1 MVRKSCCNFLSPVEV
16 TIDKKHIYPHK
27 IQNVNLICKMFV
39 LEWALPLVAILAISS
54 TGANL
59 GKFEELNKPAKV
71 FSRQVEHDLPLDNR
85 LDIKA
90 TKVKGLQESVT
101 FKVGTKR

>member
-1 MVRKSCCNFLSPVEV
+1 
-16 TIDKKHIYPHK
+16 
-27 IQNVNLICKMFV
+27 MFV
-39 LEWALPLVAILAISS
+39 LEWALLLFAILAISP

-90 TKVKGLQESVT
+90 TKVKGLQERVT